1 MTVEDLLKH
10 YKIHSITELAK
21 KIGASRAS
29 IYMWK
34 VRGQVPEWWQYRILL
49 RWKKG
54 K

>member
-1 MTVEDLLKH
+1 MTVEDLLQH
-10 YKIHSITELAK
+10 YKISRVTDLAK
-21 KIGASRAS
+21 IIGVSRAS

-34 VRGQVPEWWQYRILL
+34 IRGQVPELWQHRILL